1 MKVVNDEIIE
11 IFASKHRVTQDDD
24 NETTLAIKIDA
35 TQVAE
40 VQKIL
45 NIPRRQLLI
54 VRIQQVV
61 EKEETEQPEQTLYD
75 EAAEVQSDQPDV
87 EPLAITVASSH

>member
-1 MKVVNDEIIE
+1 MIKIISDEIIE

-35 TQVAE
+35 SQVAE

-61 EKEETEQPEQTLYD
+61 EKEEPEQTLYD
-75 EAAEVQSDQPDV
+75 EVGEIQSDQADV
-87 EPLAITVASSH
+87 DPLAITVAEAN